1 MRYTIV
7 IPVLNQLHYTRQ
19 CIDSMLA
26 CGIPAEA
33 ILVIDNGS
41 SDETPAWLASRP
53 DIRSVRNPV
62 NLGCGGAWTQGALL
76 SDADWTLLLNNDVV
90 FAHNAVDAMLDAADR
105 LALDVVSPSMVEVD
119 LDYDQPAFTSQFL
132 AEMSGVQREG
142 WFHGVA
148 FAVRREVFQ
157 RIGFLDTDRELYGR
171 EDSEFLFRCR
181 RAGLKVGTVGAA
193 VLHHFGMVTQDAM
206 KKEQGVRK
214 FGDHRYFYAKV
225 GLNWWGRQK
234 HKFARKSRAAAWAR
248 DEQAAHGMTLHMQRR
263 NGAWVYQ

>member
-1 MRYTIV
+1 MRCSIV

-19 CIDSMLA
+19 CVDSMLA
-26 CGIPAEA
+26 CGIPAA
-33 ILVIDNGS
+33 SILVIDNGS
-41 SDETPAWLASRP
+41 SDETPQWLASRP

-76 SDADWTLLLNNDVV
+76 SDADWTLLLNNDTV
-90 FAHNAVDAMLDAADR
+90 FAHNAVDAMLDAADK
-105 LALDVVSPSMVEVD
+105 LKLDVVSPAMVEVD
-119 LDYDQPAFTSQFL
+119 LDYDQPAFTQKFL
-132 AEMSGVQREG
+132 AEMGGVLRDG

-193 VLHHFGMVTQDAM
+193 LIHHFGMVTQDAM

-225 GLNWWGRQK
+225 GLDWWGRQK
-234 HKFARKSRAAAWAR
+234 YKFERKSRAAAWTR

-263 NGAWVYQ
+263 NGAWVYR